1 MILQIGVNFKPI
13 VRCYWSVSLVGKD
26 QLWRE
31 WIGINVYKLL
41 RSSNLFSQERG
52 GFCWWR
58 RSWERLIP
66 QNRKIATVY
75 RFSKKMETTKP
86 KSLEKD
92 VLRPIAIDVSNK
104 MSQSKLEANISRQW
118 VTSAGKHE
126 RLVKTVQDF
135 LTNQSHEVLIEY
147 E

>member
-1 MILQIGVNFKPI
+1 
-13 VRCYWSVSLVGKD
+13 
-26 QLWRE
+26 
-31 WIGINVYKLL
+31 
-41 RSSNLFSQERG
+41 
-52 GFCWWR
+52 
-58 RSWERLIP
+58 
-66 QNRKIATVY
+66 
-75 RFSKKMETTKP
+75 METTKP

-126 RLVKTVQDF
+126 RLVKNVQDF